1 MYEDYEDYGDFLD
14 NPPRLITCPRGNA
27 TAPRDDEGDPS
38 QIDCVDP
45 FLLDGRRRRFSEPA
59 CFVPVLDAS
68 SSPSFLVS
76 ATLND
81 LRVDLSS
88 QN

>member
-27 TAPRDDEGDPS
+27 TAPRADEGDPS

-45 FLLDGRRRRFSEPA
+45 FLLDGRRRRY
-59 CFVPVLDAS
+59 
-68 SSPSFLVS
+68 
-76 ATLND
+76 
-81 LRVDLSS
+81 
-88 QN
+88 